1 MSKKSRRASKLIDSL
16 TPVKCVFQ
24 FSKTSD
30 DSCKACQPFILIDK
44 IFGEWTCRICGRQEY
59 DKKRMKKHA
68 EDKHETLLHTCEKLK
83 GETSKDS
90 TATQDCNNGESKL
103 SESEVEPMNT
113 KSIDQTDNLFQ
124 DVIDDESK
132 FFESK
137 VEHMTTAS
145 TETRTELFDAIELA
159 PHTSKSG
166 VQDENN
172 NESEL
177 NVELMDMESVDKN
190 TDVEHLEVV
199 AQVHNQGQ
207 DTKSLVQ
214 DAKHIES
221 NLSRS
226 KEEIKIMESV
236 DTISDTEGFK
246 ITAVVPTLK
255 KGSINGKAKEKWQI
269 VEISPTKKYF
279 RRISKPLEKV
289 KRSKEINSET
299 VDLVQSKNRKTTQI
313 KHTSTNPNLDLF
325 ENDLMPKFKN
335 LTPVSPILNLERFDR
350 DLMQSIQ
357 RSQVNQTPI
366 SNHGQ
371 VDVNLMEAKPV
382 QRSIRMRPTINEPLI
397 RIPQVKFSEDVVCQE
412 FLPKNE
418 SGNLRKRKTKS
429 SPLRIEK
436 RFKIKPKSWEYDA
449 SNLVNKL
456 LDPKK
461 TNTDENNNLAF
472 DNND

>member
-1 MSKKSRRASKLIDSL
+1 MSKKSRRASKVIDSL

-83 GETSKDS
+83 GETSQDS
-90 TATQDCNNGESKL
+90 TATQDYNNSESKL
-103 SESEVEPMNT
+103 SKSEVEPMNT
-113 KSIDQTDNLFQ
+113 KSIDQNDNLFQ
-124 DVIDDESK
+124 DTIDDESK

-137 VEHMTTAS
+137 AEHMSADTGN
-145 TETRTELFDAIELA
+145 ELFDAIELA
-159 PHTSKSG
+159 PAQASKSG

-190 TDVEHLEVV
+190 TDVDHLEVV
-199 AQVHNQGQ
+199 AQVHDQGQ
-207 DTKSLVQ
+207 DTKSLIQ
-214 DAKHIES
+214 DYKHIES
-221 NLSRS
+221 NLSKS
-226 KEEIKIMESV
+226 KEEIKVMESV

-246 ITAVVPTLK
+246 TTAVVPTLK
-255 KGSINGKAKEKWQI
+255 KGYKNGKPKERWQI
-269 VEISPTKKYF
+269 VEISPTKKYL
-279 RRISKPLEKV
+279 RRISKPLGKV
-289 KRSKEINSET
+289 KQPKDINSET

-313 KHTSTNPNLDLF
+313 KPTSNPNLDLF

-335 LTPVSPILNLERFDR
+335 LTPVSPISNLDRFNR
-350 DLMQSIQ
+350 DMMQSIQ
-357 RSQVNQTPI
+357 RSQVNHTPI

-382 QRSIRMRPTINEPLI
+382 QRSIRMRPTITEPQI
-397 RIPQVKFSEDVVCQE
+397 RISQVKFSEDVVCQE
-412 FLPKNE
+412 FSPKNE

-429 SPLRIEK
+429 SPLRSEK

-461 TNTDENNNLAF
+461 TNTDENNNLAI
-472 DNND
+472 DNDD